1 MKDREY
7 SPTVANAF
15 LTGFI
20 VDKPSSG
27 EASIKF
33 TLSLGEKLAFSSS
46 FMILLIMGGLFILDI
61 LRKFKARKAKLKN
74 KASVS
79 AYGGKGGF
87 KS

>member
-15 LTGFI
+15 LTGFM

-33 TLSLGEKLAFSSS
+33 TLPLGEKLAFFSS
-46 FMILLIMGGLFILDI
+46 FMILFIMGVLFFCHV
-61 LRKFKARKAKLKN
+61 LRRIKARRATLKN
-74 KASVS
+74 KANTSIC
-79 AYGGKGGF
+79 KED
-87 KS
+87 KSS